1 MLSEL
6 IGVKRSRI
14 AGPLGAVEHRDPRVG
29 RRSVFGTLALVLLIV
44 ELMSAVPESA
54 QPLQLTLWALASSLA
69 LALAGW
75 LPDVGGTAFA
85 VITAIAVSVP
95 SLDAQLS
102 ILVIGAYV
110 VTADWV
116 SRRWYLPAAVQLTVV
131 EAAQMHASGNWQAD
145 AIGLALGGSA
155 AILTGLGIQRLDRH
169 VIELR
174 SRTEEAER
182 ASLEAGARARRE
194 MVVALHD
201 SIATDL
207 VRIITTANGAAKQ
220 STAPAANADMLSI
233 ETAAREAMTNLRH
246 LMSEGA
252 GTDRAREQSLDEV
265 VESCRAMLAGR
276 RITLDAEI
284 PDTFLAACTQG
295 QLVLLSVVVRE
306 GATNAV
312 KYARTDSS
320 VHLSLEVLDS
330 GEARAIMTNAVD
342 NRVSPGP
349 GPLSGGLGL
358 VNLSERLERA
368 GGRLRFGTAT
378 DMWVL
383 AAEIPSDQAQAAIPG
398 TLRLPPS
405 GPPLTV
411 ENS

>member
-6 IGVKRSRI
+6 IGVKTWQI

-29 RRSVFGTLALVLLIV
+29 RRSAFGTLALVLLIV

-116 SRRWYLPAAVQLTVV
+116 SRRWYLPAAVQLTAV
-131 EAAQMHASGNWQAD
+131 EGAQMHASGNWQAD

-174 SRTEEAER
+174 SQTAEAER

-207 VRIITTANGAAKQ
+207 VRIIATASGATER
-220 STAPAANADMLSI
+220 SIAPESDTDMVSI
-233 ETAAREAMTNLRH
+233 ETAAREAMVSLRL

-252 GTDRAREQSLDEV
+252 GRNRAHEQSLDEV
-265 VESCRAMLAGR
+265 VESCREMLAGR
-276 RITLDAEI
+276 RITLDAEV
-284 PDTFLAACTQG
+284 PDALPATCTQG
-295 QLVLLSVVVRE
+295 QLALLSVVVRE

-312 KYARTDSS
+312 KYARSNSS

-330 GEARAIMTNAVD
+330 GEARAVMTSAVD
-342 NRVSPGP
+342 SRVCPGP

-368 GGRLRFGTAT
+368 GGRLRFGAT
-378 DMWVL
+378 TGVWVL
-383 AAEIPSDQAQAAIPG
+383 AAAIPSDQTRAVIPG
-398 TLRLPPS
+398 TLPRASMPR
-405 GPPLTV
+405 LTV
-411 ENS
+411 EDS